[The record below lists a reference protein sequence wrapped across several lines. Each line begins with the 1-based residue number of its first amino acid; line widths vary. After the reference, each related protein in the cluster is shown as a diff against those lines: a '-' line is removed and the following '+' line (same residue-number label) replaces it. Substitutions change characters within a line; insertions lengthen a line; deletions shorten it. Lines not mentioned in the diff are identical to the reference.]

1 MPVLQGGDWYYTEG
15 EKPGPLKEPEQKA
28 ENKPG
33 HRPLGSYQL
42 PKWVYHPER
51 ANRRIVINK
60 EDYFGMAADGLR
72 NFDLWNVAHVAAY
85 HDDLKLLSLATLEQ
99 CMEPNRW
106 GMTPMH
112 MTGLGQ
118 HPYGPS
124 LCVLWELIQLGAAD
138 PEALNS
144 AEQTPWHIAQRMQ
157 KPTHLK
163 KWEKAVF
170 KGGKPDEY
178 EAKKQA
184 QLRPRGKY
192 ARALGLEPV
201 LREDTQKKLPV
212 CLVFPGQGSQCVG
225 MLRQQKDLPAV
236 RQMLS
241 KAKEI
246 LGYDLEELLMN
257 GPEDKLAQT
266 KHCQPAM
273 YIAALAA
280 FEQLKLEEEDKATSQ
295 LVARVHLS
303 FSLPSARA
311 PIQPT
316 PGEGGAVAESVAMLR
331 WWTALVKHMTRRQHW
346 QLALWRLQNQLKMK
360 LKPDLLLL
368 NAAASS
374 LATGWNWPRCF
385 ARLAQLRDLGFST
398 DAFSTGAVLKAAV
411 GARAWRQERL
421 RRDASSLAARVLSH
435 GVAACDRWS
444 ARGRPTH
451 TPVIERSLEVA
462 NNLMAALP
470 WPQTLALLRQS
481 LVRRFE
487 PSHTSFVTVTSL
499 CRRVGMWEQSLHYAH
514 EDRSLALLV
523 LSDCSRLQPELWA
536 SALDTISFSAA
547 VSACEKGLRWQV
559 ALHTLGTAA
568 RRIRPDRTLVNA
580 GISAQGV
587 AGASWRHALM
597 LMLSMRPEATSA
609 ASAHHAPFVG
619 LEPDVVSLNAALSAT
634 EKAARWRSSLQLSRL
649 AYQKSLEA
657 DDISFNALLAACH
670 SAGLWQQVLALGDCD
685 CDDLGLRLALEAQVR
700 AGGRRRALELLARMD
715 QVWMS
720 ILRNTTGVG
729 RDSGVGLS
737 VGEFAALTCAGVF
750 DFETGLRLIKA
761 RAEAMDFEVSGAR
774 PGSKAQGMC
783 LVVGLEKAEVEKK
796 CKGSAGK
803 GETCQIAA
811 CLFSRAF
818 SVSGSLAAVQ
828 TFMEKAQAAGAL
840 QCTLLKLSGAFHTPE
855 MADVRNI
862 LVKEL
867 DAVKS
872 KLMPPRCMVYSNA
885 SAKAIG
891 PHCSTQDIVKALA
904 DQMVSPVLWE
914 QSMQNAIRD
923 GCTEF
928 YELGPGSQLK
938 GIMKRIDGKIA
949 DKMCSISV

>member
-280 FEQLKLEEEDKATSQ
+280 FEQLKLEEEDKATRCQ
-295 LVARVHLS
+295 
-303 FSLPSARA
+303 
-311 PIQPT
+311 
-316 PGEGGAVAESVAMLR
+316 AVA
-331 WWTALVKHMTRRQHW
+331 
-346 QLALWRLQNQLKMK
+346 
-360 LKPDLLLL
+360 
-368 NAAASS
+368 
-374 LATGWNWPRCF
+374 
-385 ARLAQLRDLGFST
+385 
-398 DAFSTGAVLKAAV
+398 
-411 GARAWRQERL
+411 
-421 RRDASSLAARVLSH
+421 
-435 GVAACDRWS
+435 
-444 ARGRPTH
+444 
-451 TPVIERSLEVA
+451 
-462 NNLMAALP
+462 
-470 WPQTLALLRQS
+470 
-481 LVRRFE
+481 
-487 PSHTSFVTVTSL
+487 
-499 CRRVGMWEQSLHYAH
+499 
-514 EDRSLALLV
+514 
-523 LSDCSRLQPELWA
+523 
-536 SALDTISFSAA
+536 
-547 VSACEKGLRWQV
+547 
-559 ALHTLGTAA
+559 
-568 RRIRPDRTLVNA
+568 
-580 GISAQGV
+580 
-587 AGASWRHALM
+587 
-597 LMLSMRPEATSA
+597 
-609 ASAHHAPFVG
+609 
-619 LEPDVVSLNAALSAT
+619 
-634 EKAARWRSSLQLSRL
+634 
-649 AYQKSLEA
+649 
-657 DDISFNALLAACH
+657 
-670 SAGLWQQVLALGDCD
+670 
-685 CDDLGLRLALEAQVR
+685 
-700 AGGRRRALELLARMD
+700 
-715 QVWMS
+715 
-720 ILRNTTGVG
+720 
-729 RDSGVGLS
+729 GLS

>member
-280 FEQLKLEEEDKATSQ
+280 FEQLKLEEEDKAT
-295 LVARVHLS
+295 
-303 FSLPSARA
+303 
-311 PIQPT
+311 
-316 PGEGGAVAESVAMLR
+316 
-331 WWTALVKHMTRRQHW
+331 RRQHW

-411 GARAWRQERL
+411 GARAWRQ
-421 RRDASSLAARVLSH
+421 ASSLAAR
-435 GVAACDRWS
+435 
-444 ARGRPTH
+444 
-451 TPVIERSLEVA
+451 ERSLEVA

-487 PSHTSFVTVTSL
+487 PSHTSFVTITSL

-514 EDRSLALLV
+514 EEPDPADKRETVNSALSACEVAGLWDRSLALLV
-523 LSDCSRLQPELWA
+523 LSDCSRLQPDA
-536 SALDTISFSAA
+536 ISFSAA

-685 CDDLGLRLALEAQVR
+685 SDDLGLRLALEAQVR